1 MWDILKFT
9 IDFPL
14 WVLNILILAIH
25 SQLNTATYY
34 YLTKHFLGNR
44 MILKEYFYYYSVAA
58 VRVWEFDER
67 LKIYPAE
74 EKAFLKCI
82 FPWNNRL
89 FSPHPSF
96 AWKYHCNSGEF
107 HKQSP
112 QNNRASKQSAICT
125 YPKRYDVK
133 ECATRGVYWVNLK
146 FKDSNSIDKSLFT
159 YLCMVI
165 WISADGCIL
174 WQA

>member
-14 WVLNILILAIH
+14 WVLNILLLAIH
-25 SQLNTATYY
+25 SQFNTSTYY
-34 YLTKHFLGNR
+34 YPLLSYKAFSWQQNDTKRLF
-44 MILKEYFYYYSVAA
+44 FYYSVAE
-58 VRVWEFDER
+58 RSESWEFDER

-146 FKDSNSIDKSLFT
+146 FILITIVRPEDSER
-159 YLCMVI
+159 
-165 WISADGCIL
+165 
-174 WQA
+174 